1 MTAPLTDEQL
11 ERYAR
16 HILLR
21 EIGGAGQ
28 RRLLD
33 AKVLVIGAGGLGAPA
48 LMYLAAAGVGT
59 IGVVDDDIVSL
70 SNLQRQVI
78 FSTDEVGQP
87 KGDSAARRLAAI
99 NPDVAVTV
107 HHVRLTP
114 DNARDLVAPYDLVLD
129 GCDNFETRFAVNDAV
144 LALGKTLVSAAI
156 GEFDGQIAVYRPGRD
171 DSPCYR
177 CFVPEIPDNAAR
189 CTEQGVVGA
198 LAGVVGVWAAL
209 ETVKTLAGFGAD
221 LTAHILLMDG
231 LSAGTRKVKLRRD
244 PACPACG
251 AGNRLISDRLDA
263 Q

>member
-1 MTAPLTDEQL
+1 MTLPLSDEQL

-28 RRLLD
+28 RKLLD
-33 AKVLVIGAGGLGAPA
+33 ARVLVVGAGGLGAPA

-78 FSTDEVGQP
+78 FATDEVGAP
-87 KGDSAARRLAAI
+87 KGEMASRRLAAI
-99 NPDVAVTV
+99 NPDVAVRV
-107 HHVRLTP
+107 HQVRLTAA
-114 DNARDLVAPYDLVLD
+114 NAQDLIAPYDLVLD
-129 GCDNFETRFAVNDAV
+129 GCDNFETRFAVNAAC

-156 GEFDGQIAVYRPGRD
+156 GEFDGQLAVYRPGREGQ
-171 DSPCYR
+171 PCYR
-177 CFVPEIPDNAAR
+177 CFVPEIPDGTAR

-198 LAGVVGVWAAL
+198 LAGVMGTWAAL
-209 ETVKTLAGFGAD
+209 EVVKEIAGFGVS
-221 LTAHILLMDG
+221 LTGHLVLLDG
-231 LSAGTRKVKLRRD
+231 LSSGSRKVKLRRD

-251 AGNRLISDRLDA
+251 TAS
-263 Q
+263 